1 MDANKTLTAIREGDW
16 FKVVEQLDTDRQ
28 MLFEF
33 DGRRLCCAQVGL
45 THITVAHDEEDGIQ
59 ADIHLHTDLDE
70 STQCLDRKI
79 HKTQT
84 MRAIGLL
91 MGQNPGFFWV
101 DGLLVAAPEA
111 QVMGPG
117 QLAEML
123 GMVVGAGLNVP
134 DDLSGMDGA

>member
-1 MDANKTLTAIREGDW
+1 MDANKMLTAIREADW
-16 FKVVEQLDTDRQ
+16 FAVVEQLDTDRR
-28 MLFEF
+28 MVLEMS
-33 DGRRLCCAQVGL
+33 GRRLCCAQVGL
-45 THITVAHDEEDGIQ
+45 THISVADDDEGIQ

-111 QVMGPG
+111 QVMGPN

-134 DDLSGMDGA
+134 DDLSGMDGS